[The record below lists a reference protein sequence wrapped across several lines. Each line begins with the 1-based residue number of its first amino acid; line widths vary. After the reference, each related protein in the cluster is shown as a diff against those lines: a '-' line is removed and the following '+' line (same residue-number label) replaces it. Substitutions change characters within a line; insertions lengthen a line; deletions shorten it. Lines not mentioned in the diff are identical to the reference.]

1 MYQLKLNPVKCSFRV
16 KYRKLLTF
24 TVSSQGIKVYP
35 NKLKAIQVMLALKTG
50 KKNLKGFLGH
60 LNYIGWFIS

>member
-1 MYQLKLNPVKCSFRV
+1 
-16 KYRKLLTF
+16 
-24 TVSSQGIKVYP
+24 VSSQGIKVYP